1 MIDELVE
8 NRTSL
13 EIRFWCDRGYRI
25 QAESLIQQAKVSVT
39 VSTIFAGKL
48 RRYHG
53 SSVIAQILDIPTILH
68 NIFDVFLV
76 ILGFFQSLLK
86 LIVWRPN
93 VVFLKG
99 GFVCLPVGYAAYIL
113 RIPTVIHDS
122 DAHPGLT
129 NRLLAPLAK
138 YIATG
143 MPLEYYNYSFSK
155 TKHVGIPVKPEF
167 HHYSLKEKAEAKK
180 SFDLPVDVP
189 LVAVIGGGLGAK
201 RINDTLVAIAPEL
214 VRRAC
219 VVHLSGMAQYN
230 ELKDKIPKSDNYKL
244 IDFLSDQYAQLV
256 GAADIVV
263 TRAGASAMAE
273 MAAVGASV
281 IIVPNI
287 QLVGGHQLKN
297 ARIYTDKQAAQ
308 MADETKFSS
317 RPELLLNQI
326 LDLLEDSQKRQ
337 NLGKSLYKFAK
348 PQAAK
353 QVAELIL
360 RAGKL

>member
-1 MIDELVE
+1 MIDELAE
-8 NRTSL
+8 NQTSL
-13 EIRFWCDRGYRI
+13 EIRFWCDRGYKA
-25 QAESLIQQAKVSVT
+25 QAESLIQHAKVPVK

-53 SSVIAQILDIPTILH
+53 FGVFAQILDIPTILN

-76 ILGFFQSLLK
+76 ILGFFQSLAK
-86 LIVWRPN
+86 LIAWRPK

-143 MPLEYYNYSFSK
+143 APLKYYDYPSDK
-155 TKHVGIPVKPEF
+155 TKYVGIPVKSTF
-167 HHYSLKEKAEAKK
+167 HRYSSDEKTKAKK
-180 SFDLPVDVP
+180 FFDLPADVP
-189 LVAVIGGGLGAK
+189 LVVVTGGGLGAK
-201 RINDTLVAIAPEL
+201 RINDALIAIAPEL
-214 VRRAC
+214 IRRAC
-219 VVHLSGMAQYN
+219 VVHLSGMAQYD
-230 ELKDKIPKSDNYKL
+230 ELKDKIPRSSNYKL
-244 IDFLSDQYAQLV
+244 VAFLSDHFAQLI

-273 MAAVGASV
+273 MAAVGANV
-281 IIVPNI
+281 IVVPNT

-297 ARIYTDKQAAQ
+297 ARIYTDEQAAQ
-308 MADETKFSS
+308 ISDETKFSS
-317 RPELLLNQI
+317 RPELLLDQI
-326 LDLLEDSQKRQ
+326 LDLLKDSQKRQ
-337 NLGKSLYKFAK
+337 NLGKNLHKFAK

-353 QVAELIL
+353 QVAGLIL